1 MYATSVHVA
10 KEAETSRRKWHE
22 EKVGPSGKPGM
33 WFESL
38 FMIFINVFKIDIIYI
53 ILNFRD
59 IIHYFCQIQ
68 TLFIFIRHH
77 LSQLVQNWDRM
88 G

>member
-38 FMIFINVFKIDIIYI
+38 FMIFINVFKIDIIYVI
-53 ILNFRD
+53 FFIFE
-59 IIHYFCQIQ
+59 
-68 TLFIFIRHH
+68 TLFIIFVKFRHY
-77 LSQLVQNWDRM
+77 LY
-88 G
+88 

>member
-1 MYATSVHVA
+1 
-10 KEAETSRRKWHE
+10 
-22 EKVGPSGKPGM
+22 
-33 WFESL
+33 
-38 FMIFINVFKIDIIYI
+38 MIFINVFKIDIIYI

-68 TLFIFIRHH
+68 TFFIFIRHY
-77 LSQLVQNWDRM
+77 LSQSVQNWDRM